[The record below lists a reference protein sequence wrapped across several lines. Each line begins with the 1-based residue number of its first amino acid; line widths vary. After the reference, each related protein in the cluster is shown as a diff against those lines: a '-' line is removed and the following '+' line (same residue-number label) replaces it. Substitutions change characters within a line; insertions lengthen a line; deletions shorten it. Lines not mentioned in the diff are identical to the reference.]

1 MHLRKRN
8 FVARQTSKK
17 AIVVV
22 AGVKFTKAKR
32 RFDHHKDVRYFEL
45 RDGIYKMN
53 AAAGSVLKLHD
64 EYEIIGQGASPDE
77 AHRLEQLG
85 LLDKGRYCA
94 VNLLNKEEVKNFV
107 AVIGALKEQT
117 GLPVH
122 LVHYGSASEV
132 QTTLPKGSLRH
143 SVWEAPGEAV
153 SDLVLANCAT
163 LLNIL
168 QEMKRQ
174 NIFEGQEV
182 SKVVSLSAVAAVRP
196 LAKLSLDSIQKAA
209 GHSLMRTLALELTR
223 EKIFVTEIMA
233 GSTDGGYY
241 DNDATFEISLGHSKD
256 IGYAYAPKDKPVF
269 TADQIGDA
277 VRYVVDARCNVREV
291 VLIPYGQY
299 PHLGA

>member
-1 MHLRKRN
+1 MS
-8 FVARQTSKK
+8 QPIKK

-22 AGVKFTKAKR
+22 AGVKFTKARR
-32 RFDHHKDVRYFEL
+32 RFDHQKDVRYFEL
-45 RDGIYKMN
+45 QDGIYRMN

-64 EYEIIGQGASPDE
+64 EYEVVAQGAAPEE
-77 AHRLEQLG
+77 AQRLAELG
-85 LLDKGRYCA
+85 LLDTSRYHA
-94 VNLLNKEEVKNFV
+94 ANLLDKAAVKEFV
-107 AVIGALKEQT
+107 TAVRTLQQTT

-122 LVHYGSASEV
+122 VVHYGSASEV
-132 QTTLPKGSLRH
+132 QVALPKGSLRH

-163 LLNIL
+163 LYNLL

-174 NIFEGQEV
+174 KIFDDQEV
-182 SKVVSLSAVAAVRP
+182 SKVISLSAVAAVRP

-209 GHSLMRTLALELTR
+209 GHSLVRTLALELTR
-223 EKIFVTEIMA
+223 ERIYITEIMA

-241 DNDATFEISLGHSKD
+241 DNDAALDISLEHSKD
-256 IGYAYAPKDKPVF
+256 IGYEYAPESKPVF
-269 TADQIGDA
+269 SADQIGDA
-277 VRYVVDARCNVREV
+277 VRYVIDARCNVREV